1 MKKIFQVIACLL
13 PVIGVA
19 QEKKV
24 LIDGSMEY
32 KGPTR
37 IYALYYNVV
46 TERKIFD
53 SAVVKEGKFS
63 LAVPFSG
70 EAVSVMLYA
79 SHSGLGL
86 QREDLKDGKSF
97 LVDKD
102 GCGILIKDS
111 LRTAVLT
118 NNKIEEEKEKYTR
131 YTYLAEADSA
141 KMGFYINRS
150 SPIVYEFKSTPPD
163 STDTVKWVEYKKR
176 RAAIQTMN
184 ELVQKKLVLQ
194 RKYIKEFPDSYFSL
208 AAIDDIAHYG
218 KNIEEAMPLFNS
230 LSERL
235 RNTPE
240 AANTVKAI
248 LKAKDDKLHPEKALA
263 RNNPSINQLHPLATG
278 GMAPDFTQYDVNGKA
293 VKLSDFKGKYVL
305 IDFWAS
311 WCVPCR
317 KENPNVV
324 KAYNQF
330 KDRNFTVLGVAMEE
344 KGAKEAWINAIKKD
358 GLEYPQVA
366 DIEKGENPAAKSYGI
381 SGIPYNFLLDPSG
394 KIIASNLRGEE
405 LLDKLTQILSN

>member
-1 MKKIFQVIACLL
+1 M
-13 PVIGVA
+13 A
-19 QEKKV
+19 QEKKA
-24 LIDGSMEY
+24 LINGSMEY
-32 KGPTR
+32 KGPTT
-37 IYALYYNVV
+37 IYALYYNIA

-53 SAVVKEGKFS
+53 STVVKEGKFS

-70 EAVSVMLYA
+70 QAVSVMLYA
-79 SHSGLGL
+79 SHRGLGL
-86 QREDLKDGKSF
+86 QREDVRDGKSF

-102 GCGILIKDS
+102 GTGILIKDS
-111 LRTAVLT
+111 LHTAVLT

-131 YTYLAEADSA
+131 YTWLVEADSA

-150 SPIVYEFKSTPPD
+150 SPIIYDFKSTPPD
-163 STDTVKWVEYKKR
+163 STDTVKWDEYKR
-176 RAAIQTMN
+176 TRAALQTMN
-184 ELVQKKLVLQ
+184 ALVQKKLVLQ

-208 AAIDDIAHYG
+208 AAIDDIARYG

-240 AANTVKAI
+240 AANTLKTI
-248 LKAKDDKLHPEKALA
+248 EKAKDDKLHPEKALA
-263 RNNPSINQLHPLATG
+263 RNNPAITQVHPLATG
-278 GMAPDFTQYDVNGKA
+278 TMAPDFTQYDVNGKA

-330 KDRNFTVLGVAMEE
+330 KDRNFTVLGIALEE
-344 KGAKEAWINAIKKD
+344 KGAKEAWIKAIKKD
-358 GLEYPQVA
+358 GLEYPQAA
-366 DIEKGENPAAKSYGI
+366 DIEKGDNPAAKTYGV
-381 SGIPYNFLLDPSG
+381 SGIPYNFLVDPAG

-405 LLDKLTQILSN
+405 LLDKLTEVLSN

>member
-1 MKKIFQVIACLL
+1 MKKILQIITCAL
-13 PVIGVA
+13 PVIGLA
-19 QEKKV
+19 QEKKA
-24 LIDGSMEY
+24 LINGSMEY
-32 KGPTR
+32 KGPTT
-37 IYALYYNVV
+37 IYALYYNVA

-63 LAVPFSG
+63 LAVPFGG
-70 EAVSVMLYA
+70 ETVSVMLYA
-79 SHSGLGL
+79 SHSGLGF
-86 QREDLKDGKSF
+86 QREDVRDGKSF

-102 GCGILIKDS
+102 GCGIVIKDS
-111 LRTAVLT
+111 LHTAVLT
-118 NNKIEEEKEKYTR
+118 NNKIEEEKKKYTR

-150 SPIVYEFKSTPPD
+150 SPIVYDFKNTPPD
-163 STDTVKWVEYKKR
+163 STDTVKWEQYKKT

-184 ELVQKKLVLQ
+184 DLVQKKLVLQ
-194 RKYIKEFPDSYFSL
+194 RKYVKEFPDSYFSL

-240 AANTVKAI
+240 AANTVKGI
-248 LKAKDDKLHPEKALA
+248 LKAKDDKLHPEKAAA
-263 RNNPSINQLHPLATG
+263 RNNPIAQVQPLTTG
-278 GMAPDFTQYDVNGKA
+278 IMAPDFTEYDLDGKA

-330 KDRNFTVLGVAMEE
+330 KDRNFTVLGVALEE
-344 KGAKEAWINAIKKD
+344 KGAKEAWTKAIKKD

-366 DIEKGENPAAKSYGI
+366 DIEKGENPAAKSYGV

-405 LLDKLTQILSN
+405 LLDKLTQVLSN